1 MAYFS
6 PKKAIERD
14 SSKLGVVDG
23 NQVYDIIQE
32 TTDYFREFHATE
44 PAIVSK
50 VYINPTD
57 SEFPTKTIADGTSIP
72 DYQYYGTIDATFTIG
87 TETLPGK
94 IKPIS
99 NHIVTYPLKGEV
111 VNVTKHGGDYY
122 YSVPLNINQDINM
135 NRSYGERG
143 DGTVTPQRTKFNR
156 RVYAGMGDTVIQG
169 RFGNSIKLGSDSLY
183 ESPNIK
189 IVCGQSQ
196 KLSNLQLKNFDSKF
210 INVEDLNNDGSSIYM
225 TSGPDHIPLE
235 TTLNTQN
242 FPRDN
247 NLFGNMI
254 ILNSDRLVFQAK
266 GDPDDGFTLQGC
278 IHMLAGDD
286 IIISAGDKIVVE
298 SNKIYLGTDSD
309 VDPSP
314 LAKGDELEYIL
325 KDITDIILGILEALA
340 TPVSGGVPQ
349 KDHTVVTQMG
359 FHSFIKLLNNVRNY
373 LPDIKSKTV
382 FTNYE

>member
-6 PKKAIERD
+6 DKKVIERD

-32 TTDYFREFHATE
+32 TTDHFREFHATE
-44 PAIVSK
+44 PAIVNK
-50 VYINPTD
+50 VYINPTND
-57 SEFPTKTIADGTSIP
+57 DFPKRKIDENEVP
-72 DYQYYGTIDATFTIG
+72 DYSKYGTIDASFVMG
-87 TETLPGK
+87 TETLPNN
-94 IKPIS
+94 IKPLS
-99 NHIVTYPLKGEV
+99 THIATYPLKGEV
-111 VNVTKHGGDYY
+111 VNITQHGGDYY
-122 YSVPLNINQDINM
+122 YDIPLNLNQDINM

-156 RVYAGMGDTVIQG
+156 RVYASSGDTVIQG

-210 INVEDLNNDGSSIYM
+210 VHVEDLNNDGSSIYM
-225 TSGPDHIPLE
+225 TSGPDHIPLQ
-235 TTLNTQN
+235 TTLSTQN
-242 FPRDN
+242 FPRNN

-254 ILNSDRLVFQAK
+254 ILNSDRLVLQAK
-266 GDPDDGFTLQGC
+266 GDPAAANSLQGC
-278 IHMLAGDD
+278 IHILAGDD
-286 IIISAGDKIVVE
+286 IIMSAGDKIVVE
-298 SNKIYLGTDSD
+298 SKKIFLGTDSD

-314 LAKGDELEYIL
+314 LAKGDEVVYIL
-325 KDITDIILGILEALA
+325 KDIITAIYGMAAVLSGDAGFIEFKTTMKQLDAILKG
-340 TPVSGGVPQ
+340 
-349 KDHTVVTQMG
+349 
-359 FHSFIKLLNNVRNY
+359 
-373 LPDIKSKTV
+373 LPDIKSKTA

>member
-14 SSKLGVVDG
+14 SSRLGVVDG

-50 VYINPTD
+50 VYIDPTD
-57 SEFPTKTIADGTSIP
+57 DDFPKSKINENEVP
-72 DYQYYGTIDATFTIG
+72 DYSKYGTIDASFVMG
-87 TETLPGK
+87 TETLPNN
-94 IKPIS
+94 IKPLS

-111 VNVTKHGGDYY
+111 VNITQHGGDYY
-122 YSVPLNINQDINM
+122 YNIPLNLNQDINM

-156 RVYAGMGDTVIQG
+156 RVYASSGDTVIQG

-196 KLSNLQLKNFDSKF
+196 KLSNLQLKNLDPKF
-210 INVEDLNNDGSSIYM
+210 IHVEDLNNDGSSIYM

-242 FPRDN
+242 FPRNN

-266 GDPDDGFTLQGC
+266 GNPSTANSLQGC

-286 IIISAGDKIVVE
+286 IIMSAGDKILVE
-298 SNKIYLGTDSD
+298 SNKIYLGIDAD
-309 VDPSP
+309 VDPIP
-314 LAKGDELEYIL
+314 LVKGDEVVNIL
-325 KDITDIILGILEALA
+325 QDVISAISGVISVLAGWGI
-340 TPVSGGVPQ
+340 
-349 KDHTVVTQMG
+349 
-359 FHSFIKLLNNVRNY
+359 
-373 LPDIKSKTV
+373 
-382 FTNYE
+382 

>member
-44 PAIVSK
+44 PAIVNK
-50 VYINPTD
+50 VYINPTED
-57 SEFPTKTIADGTSIP
+57 NFPKTSIGGNEIP
-72 DYQYYGTIDATFTIG
+72 DYSKYGTIDASFVMGI
-87 TETLPGK
+87 ENLPSY

-111 VNVTKHGGDYY
+111 VNITQYGGDYY
-122 YSVPLNINQDINM
+122 YDRSPLNLNQDVNM
-135 NRSYGERG
+135 NRSLGERG
-143 DGTVTPQRTKFNR
+143 DGSVSPQRTKFNR
-156 RVYAGMGDTVIQG
+156 RVYASSGDTVIQG

-196 KLSNLQLKNFDSKF
+196 KLSNLQLKNLDPKF
-210 INVEDLNNDGSSIYM
+210 IHVEDLNNDGSSIYM
-225 TSGPDHIPLE
+225 TSGPDHIPLK
-235 TTLNTQN
+235 TALNTPN
-242 FPRDN
+242 FPNDN

-254 ILNSDRLVFQAK
+254 ILNSDRLVLQAK
-266 GDPDDGFTLQGC
+266 GQADESSSLLGC
-278 IHMLAGDD
+278 IHILAGDD

-298 SNKIYLGTDSD
+298 SKKIYLGADSD

-314 LAKGDELEYIL
+314 LAKGDDVVESL
-325 KDITDIILGILEALA
+325 TDIVSAIKGVISVLEDDYWDGEFNM
-340 TPVSGGVPQ
+340 VRRQ
-349 KDHTVVTQMG
+349 
-359 FHSFIKLLNNVRNY
+359 LNAIEEY
-373 LPDIKSKTV
+373 LPDIKSRTA
-382 FTNYE
+382 FTNFE